1 MATNEVRAV
10 ALWDGK
16 QAHESVDL
24 AWDGSRIAAV
34 APSSRD
40 VREPQLSVIPGLI
53 DTHVHLAGYAG
64 GGSADWV
71 TWPLITPW
79 EEQVFHIAKH
89 AQDAA
94 RGGVTTLRDLAG
106 DERQL
111 AVKRALD
118 DGLVQGPRLLVH
130 GAVGMTGGHGD
141 LFIPPHYPH
150 RAPVADSP
158 DECRKL
164 VRRYA
169 RAGVDGIKIFTS
181 AGVLSMGDRI
191 GWRNQT
197 RAEIEATI
205 DEAHALNLPVAA
217 HSHTT
222 AGNDIAIE
230 LGVDSIEHGTGLT
243 MEQVPRILDGD
254 ISVAPTLMINNAIA
268 EARIPVSEEAQLK
281 GIDVV
286 RRRDETFPAAG
297 RAGVRFVLGTDAN
310 GAFVRFGDQMEEVR
324 LMAELFGWTP
334 AEALCSATVHAAQTV
349 RLDASIGRLEPGYDA
364 DFVVMR
370 GRPWER
376 IEDLRT
382 ENIVAVVSRGM
393 VLHGQ
398 LAA

>member
-1 MATNEVRAV
+1 MARNELRAV
-10 ALWDGK
+10 AMWDGT
-16 QAHESVDL
+16 QVHERVDL
-24 AWDGSRIAAV
+24 SWDGDRIATV
-34 APSSRD
+34 SPSGGKAAKA
-40 VREPQLSVIPGLI
+40 QLSVIPGLI

-71 TWPLITPW
+71 SWPLITPW
-79 EEQVFHIAKH
+79 EEQVFHVAKH
-89 AQDAA
+89 AGDAV
-94 RGGVTTLRDLAG
+94 RGGVTTLRDLSG

-118 DGLVQGPRLLVH
+118 DGLLQGPRLLVH

-164 VRRYA
+164 VRQYA

-181 AGVLSMGDRI
+181 AGVLSMGDKI

-230 LGVDSIEHGTGLT
+230 VGVDSLEHGTGLT
-243 MEQVPRILDGD
+243 MEQVPGLMDRD

-268 EARIPVSEEAQLK
+268 EARIPVSEEARRK

-324 LMAELFGWTP
+324 LMAELFGWTA
-334 AEALCSATVHAAQTV
+334 AEALRSATVHAAQTV
-349 RLDASIGRLEPGYDA
+349 RMDTSIGRLEPDYGA
-364 DFVVMR
+364 DFVVMT

-382 ENIVAVVSRGM
+382 ENIVAVVSRGA
-393 VLHGQ
+393 VLHGH
-398 LAA
+398 LDA